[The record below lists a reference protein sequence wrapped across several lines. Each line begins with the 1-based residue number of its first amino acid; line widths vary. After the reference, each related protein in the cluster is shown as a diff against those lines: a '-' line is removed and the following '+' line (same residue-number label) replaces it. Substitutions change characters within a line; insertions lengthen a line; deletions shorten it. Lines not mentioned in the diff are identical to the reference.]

1 MSKFAPMIL
10 IIDDDRAVCLS
21 LELLLKRAGYEVTSV
36 NTQAD
41 AIDYVRGNS
50 PQLVLMDMNFSR
62 STSGDEGLIL
72 LRQVKLFRPAV
83 PVILMTAWGSIPL
96 AGHTGGCK
104 RLHHQAVEQSAAS
117 AAHKHVA

>member
-83 PVILMTAWGSIPL
+83 PVILMTAWGRDRKS
-96 AGHTGGCK
+96 
-104 RLHHQAVEQSAAS
+104 V
-117 AAHKHVA
+117 V

>member
-1 MSKFAPMIL
+1 MIL

-50 PQLVLMDMNFSR
+50 PQLVL
-62 STSGDEGLIL
+62 
-72 LRQVKLFRPAV
+72 
-83 PVILMTAWGSIPL
+83 L
-96 AGHTGGCK
+96 ALDFG
-104 RLHHQAVEQSAAS
+104 
-117 AAHKHVA
+117 